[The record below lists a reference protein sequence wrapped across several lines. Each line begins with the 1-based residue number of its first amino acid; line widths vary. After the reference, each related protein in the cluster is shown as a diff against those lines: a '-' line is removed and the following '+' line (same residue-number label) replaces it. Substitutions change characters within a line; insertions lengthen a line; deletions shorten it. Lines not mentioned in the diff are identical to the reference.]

1 MDKGMNYIYLIT
13 SSINEEIICMFRILS
28 FTDEDIR

>member
-1 MDKGMNYIYLIT
+1 MDKGMSYIYLIT
-13 SSINEEIICMFRILS
+13 SSINEKISCMFRILS

>member
-1 MDKGMNYIYLIT
+1 MDKGMNYIYLIA

-28 FTDEDIR
+28 FTDEDMR